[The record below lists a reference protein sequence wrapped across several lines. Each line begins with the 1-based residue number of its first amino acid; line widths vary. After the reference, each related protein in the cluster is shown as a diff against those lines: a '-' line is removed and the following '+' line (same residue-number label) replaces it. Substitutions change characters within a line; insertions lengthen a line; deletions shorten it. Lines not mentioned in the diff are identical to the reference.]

1 MKVKILD
8 HPKLK
13 PVAIEIISSLN
24 ITEMQYNSY
33 LVQKGTMFLA
43 QVVQDAYYYRLLL
56 DSKAY
61 WAWFIN
67 QFTIIDKAVL
77 ETGVP
82 DEVEYLIRTI
92 NGVSKWSLLQYWQM
106 QHENANLTKMFVY
119 ADLLEK
125 AENEFIAQKVKEK
138 VWQ

>member
-1 MKVKILD
+1 MKVSILD

-13 PVAIEIISSLN
+13 PLAIEVISALN
-24 ITEMQYNSY
+24 ISEMQYNSY
-33 LVQKGTMFLA
+33 LVQKGTTFLA

-82 DEVEYLIRTI
+82 DEVEYLRFII
-92 NGVSKWSLLQYWQM
+92 NGVSKISLLQYWQM
-106 QHENANLTKMFVY
+106 QHEKANLTKMFVY

-125 AENEFIAQKVKEK
+125 AESEFIAQKVKEK
-138 VWQ
+138 V

>member
-43 QVVQDAYYYRLLL
+43 QVVADAHYYRLLI

-77 ETGVP
+77 ECGVP
-82 DEVEYLIRTI
+82 DEVEYLRFSI
-92 NGVSKWSLLQYWQM
+92 NGISKVSLLDYWIK
-106 QHENANLTKMFVY
+106 QHDAANLVPMFIY
-119 ADLLEK
+119 SDLVEK
-125 AENEFIAQKVKEK
+125 AENEFIAQKVKER
-138 VWQ
+138 V

>member
-13 PVAIEIISSLN
+13 PVAIEVIEALK
-24 ITEMQYNSY
+24 ITEVQYYSFMVN
-33 LVQKGTMFLA
+33 KGTMFLA

-92 NGVSKWSLLQYWQM
+92 NGVSKWSLLEYWLLK
-106 QHENANLTKMFVY
+106 HDTADFTKMFVY
-119 ADLLEK
+119 ANLVEK
-125 AENEFIAQKVKEK
+125 AENEFIAQKVKER
-138 VWQ
+138 V

>member
-1 MKVKILD
+1 MKVSILD

-13 PVAIEIISSLN
+13 PVATEVITALE
-24 ITEMQYNSY
+24 ITEIAYHQFVVN
-33 LVQKGTMFLA
+33 KGTLFLA
-43 QVVQDAYYYRLLL
+43 QVVADAHYYRLLI

-82 DEVEYLIRTI
+82 DEVEYLRFSI
-92 NGVSKWSLLQYWQM
+92 NGISKVSLLDYWIE
-106 QHENANLTKMFVY
+106 QHDAANLVPMFIY
-119 ADLLEK
+119 SDLVEK
-125 AENEFIAQKVKEK
+125 AENEFIAQKVKER
-138 VWQ
+138 V